1 MRNKVQLVFLAR
13 ISASSLRRLID
24 RKGRHSPSRTHG
36 CIPRLAQRMG
46 YLQRLELENFKSYA
60 GKQTIGPFDRFTAVI
75 GPNGAGKSNL
85 MDAISFVLGINS
97 GQLRSAH
104 LGELVHRPIGGE
116 TDENVPSSTKNAIS
130 KRAKSGKMPTK
141 ASVSAYYAMDDRVVV
156 MSRSVAAS
164 TGASEYRIDG
174 RVKTFAEYA
183 DFLASQNI
191 LVKARN
197 FLVFQ
202 GDVESVASKTGR
214 ELTRLFEQVCG
225 SEDFKA
231 DYERL
236 FDEQERALEASA
248 MAFNQKRAV
257 VAEMRSITS
266 QKEDVV
272 RFEELDAK
280 RGELIIEQMLWKLFH
295 LEASAKQAADEI
307 TAKQSEVK
315 ASNDHAKVAEEE
327 HQAAKRTQARA
338 QKELLLFERKVKKA
352 QQDYDQQVGKMH
364 IVLAGTR
371 GFGAERKEAFIGT
384 KAQGPDAG
392 RQCGHR

>member
-1 MRNKVQLVFLAR
+1 M
-13 ISASSLRRLID
+13 
-24 RKGRHSPSRTHG
+24 GG
-36 CIPRLAQRMG
+36 GG
-46 YLQRLELENFKSYA
+46 YLQKLELENFKSYA
-60 GKQTIGPFDRFTAVI
+60 SKQTIGPFDRFTAVI

-104 LGELVHRPIGGE
+104 LGELVYRPMGAE
-116 TDENVPSSTKNAIS
+116 TDENEPSTKNAIS
-130 KRAKSGKMPTK
+130 KRAKGGKMPTK
-141 ASVSAYYAMDDRVVV
+141 ASISAYYAMDDRVVV
-156 MSRSVAAS
+156 MSRSAMAS

-174 RVKTFAEYA
+174 RVKTFAEYT

-202 GDVESVASKTGR
+202 GDVESVANKTGK

-236 FDEQERALEASA
+236 FEEQERALDASA

-257 VAEMRSITS
+257 VTEMRSITN

-272 RFEELDAK
+272 RFDELDAK
-280 RGELIIEQMLWKLFH
+280 REELIVEQMLWKLFH
-295 LEASAKQAADEI
+295 LEASARQAATEI
-307 TAKQSEVK
+307 DTKQSEVK
-315 ASNDHAKVAEEE
+315 ASND
-327 HQAAKRTQARA
+327 QAVCP
-338 QKELLLFERKVKKA
+338 LL
-352 QQDYDQQVGKMH
+352 
-364 IVLAGTR
+364 
-371 GFGAERKEAFIGT
+371 
-384 KAQGPDAG
+384 
-392 RQCGHR
+392 